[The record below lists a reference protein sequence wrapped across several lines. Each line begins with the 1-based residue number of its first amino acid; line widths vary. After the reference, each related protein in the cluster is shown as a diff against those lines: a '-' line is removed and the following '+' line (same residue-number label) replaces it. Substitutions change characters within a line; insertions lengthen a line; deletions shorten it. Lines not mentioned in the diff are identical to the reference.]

1 VFVDAYALAER
12 FTRPLVISTR
22 RLSGAVESAVATWV
36 LLNADGWFLT
46 AGHVFAVW
54 PGFQAHL
61 AEVRAYR
68 AAHDAIDAD
77 PSLDAAARQAAS
89 ERLAASVDPAW
100 IENWSAWWGTDGLSF
115 NEVTVLG
122 ELDLA
127 LGRLEPAN
135 LLAGPYPVFKNP
147 DLDFRP
153 GRSLCRFGFPF
164 EQLAVSFDPARSAF
178 SLDRVGLALFPIE
191 GILTRLISPAPGSP
205 AQFIET
211 SSPGL
216 RGQSGGPVCDAQ
228 GRIWG
233 IQSRTAHLPL
243 GFNPTVTA
251 NGRTVE
257 EHQFINLGW
266 AVHVRPIL
274 DALRAR
280 GVEVE
285 VSAD

>member
-1 VFVDAYALAER
+1 MFVDAYALAER

-22 RLSGAVESAVATWV
+22 RLNGEVGSAVATWI

-46 AGHVFAVW
+46 AGHVFDLW
-54 PGFQAHL
+54 RDFELHL
-61 AEVRAYR
+61 PEVRTYR
-68 AAHDAIDAD
+68 AAHAAITAD
-77 PSLDAAARQAAS
+77 PSLDAEQRRAAL
-89 ERLAASVDPAW
+89 ERLAGTVDLAW
-100 IENWSAWWGTDGLSF
+100 IENCSTWWGNDGLSSRDVSVIG
-115 NEVTVLG
+115 N
-122 ELDLA
+122 LDLA

-135 LLAGPYPVFKNP
+135 LLAGPYPTFKNP
-147 DLDFRP
+147 DVGFRP

-164 EQLAVSFDPARSAF
+164 EQIAVSFDPARSAF
-178 SLDRVGLALFPIE
+178 SLDQLHLALFPIE
-191 GILTRLISPAPGSP
+191 GILTRIIAGPGTP

-216 RGQSGGPVCDAQ
+216 RGQSGGPVCDAR

-233 IQSRTAHLPL
+233 VQSRTAHVPL

-251 NGRTVE
+251 NGRTFE

-266 AVHVRPIL
+266 AVHVRLIL